1 MAEKF
6 LQPIAVTRASLPPFE
21 NFIKEISIIWEN
33 HWLTNQGVLHEKFRD
48 QLKGFFKTEQVTL
61 CVNGHLA
68 LDIAIKALKLGG
80 EVITTPFTFPSTT
93 HAVVM
98 NNLTPVFCDI
108 KLDDYTID
116 EDKIEG
122 LITPQTS
129 AILAV
134 HVYGNPCN
142 VEQLEGIA
150 RRHHLK
156 LIFDAAHVFG
166 VEYNRRPI
174 SDYGDISMFSF
185 HATKVFNSIE
195 GGALVY
201 RDAGLESSL
210 NNLKNFGITG
220 PEDVYAIGL
229 NAKMNEFQAAMGIC
243 NLPRL
248 PQEFAARKKIVEIY
262 QERLAQ
268 IPGIKI
274 AVEKKGVVPNYAY
287 FPILIDEKVYGK
299 TRNELF
305 NQLADFNVFSR
316 KYFYPLIPDCECY
329 AEKFGKIGLPVARY
343 VAERILTLPLYG
355 ELEPVAAQNICDI
368 IAEFFYQG
376 SVNAT
381 LGVRCIRN

>member
-6 LQPIAVTRASLPPFE
+6 IKPMAVTQASLPPIEEFVAE
-21 NFIKEISIIWEN
+21 LKIIWEN
-33 HWLTNQGVLHEKFRD
+33 HWLTNQGVLHEKFRT
-48 QLKGFFKTEQVTL
+48 QLKQFFRADQVTL

-68 LDIAIKALKLGG
+68 LDIAIKALKLTG
-80 EVITTPFTFPSTT
+80 EVITTPFTFVSTT

-116 EDKIEG
+116 EEKIEG
-122 LITPQTS
+122 LITPETS

-142 VEQLEGIA
+142 VEKLEKIA
-150 RRHHLK
+150 QRHNLK

-166 VEYNRRPI
+166 VEYKGRPI

-201 RDAGLESSL
+201 RDAALETSL
-210 NNLKNFGITG
+210 NNFKNFGITG
-220 PEDVYAIGL
+220 PEDIVAIGL

-248 PQEFAARKKIVEIY
+248 PQEIASRKKIVEIY
-262 QERLAQ
+262 RDRLARV
-268 IPGIKI
+268 PGIRVI
-274 AVEKKGVVPNYAY
+274 AEKSTLVPNYAY
-287 FPILIDEKVYGK
+287 FPILVDEKIYGK

-305 NQLADFNVFSR
+305 NQLKTFNVHSR

-329 AEKFGKIGLPVARY
+329 AEKYGNVDLPVGRY
-343 VAERILTLPLYG
+343 VAQRILTLPLYG
-355 ELEPVAAQNICDI
+355 EMMLLEAQNICNI
-368 IAEFFYQG
+368 IADFFQKNTNE
-376 SVNAT
+376 S
-381 LGVRCIRN
+381 LESSC

>member
-1 MAEKF
+1 MTEKF
-6 LQPIAVTRASLPPFE
+6 PQPVPVTQATLPPFDD
-21 NFIKEISIIWEN
+21 FIAEIRVIWEN
-33 HWLTNQGVLHEKFRD
+33 HWLTNQGVLHEKFRK
-48 QLKGFFKTEQVTL
+48 QLKRFLRAENVTL

-68 LDIAIKALKLGG
+68 LDIAIKAFKLSG

-116 EDKIEG
+116 EEKIEG
-122 LITPQTS
+122 LITPETS

-142 VEQLEGIA
+142 VEQLEKIA
-150 RRHHLK
+150 HRHHLK

-166 VEYNRRPI
+166 VEYNGRPI
-174 SDYGDISMFSF
+174 SDYGDISMLSF

-201 RDAGLESSL
+201 RDASIEPSL

-220 PEDVYAIGL
+220 PEDIVAIGL

-243 NLPRL
+243 NLSRL
-248 PQEFAARKKIVEIY
+248 SQEFEARKKIVELY
-262 QERLAQ
+262 RDRLAQ
-268 IPGIKI
+268 IPGIQI
-274 AVEKKGVVPNYAY
+274 IFEKTGVVANYAY
-287 FPILIDEKVYGK
+287 FPILINENVYGI

-305 NQLADFNVFSR
+305 SRLADYNVFSR
-316 KYFYPLIPDCECY
+316 KYFYPLITDCECY
-329 AEKFGKIGLPVARY
+329 VEKYGEVDLPVARY
-343 VAERILTLPLYG
+343 VADRILTIPLYG
-355 ELEPVAAQNICDI
+355 AMGLPAAENICGI
-368 IAEFFYQG
+368 IADFFQG
-376 SVNAT
+376 SANA
-381 LGVRCIRN
+381 LLESSC

>member
-6 LQPIAVTRASLPPFE
+6 IKPIAVTQASLPPFE
-21 NFIKEISIIWEN
+21 DYIAELQVIWKN
-33 HWLTNQGVLHEKFRD
+33 KWLTNQGVLHEKFLV
-48 QLKGFFKTEQVTL
+48 QLKQFLRAEQVTL

-68 LDIAIKALKLGG
+68 LDIAIKALQLTG
-80 EVITTPFTFPSTT
+80 EVITTPFTFASTT

-108 KLDDYTID
+108 KQDDYTID
-116 EDKIEG
+116 EEKIEA
-122 LITPQTS
+122 LITPKTS

-142 VEQLEGIA
+142 VEKLEKIAQLH
-150 RRHHLK
+150 RLK

-166 VEYNRRPI
+166 VEYNGRPI

-201 RDAGLESSL
+201 RDAALEPSL

-220 PEDVYAIGL
+220 PEDIVAIGL

-248 PQEFAARKKIVEIY
+248 PQEIASRKKIVEIY
-262 QERLAQ
+262 CYRLALV
-268 IPGIKI
+268 PGIRMI
-274 AVEKKGVVPNYAY
+274 VEKESVVPNYAY
-287 FPILIDEKVYGK
+287 FPILIDEKIYGK

-305 NQLADFNVFSR
+305 NRLKDFNVHSR

-329 AEKFGKIGLPVARY
+329 AEKYGKVDLPVARY
-343 VAERILTLPLYG
+343 VAERILTIPLYG
-355 ELEPVAAQNICDI
+355 EMGLAEAQNICDI
-368 IAEFFYQG
+368 IADFSQINDDDSLE
-376 SVNAT
+376 S
-381 LGVRCIRN
+381 LC

>member
-6 LQPIAVTRASLPPFE
+6 IKPIAVTQAGLPPLE
-21 NFIKEISIIWEN
+21 DFIAEIHIIWEN
-33 HWLTNQGVLHEKFRD
+33 RWLTNQGILHEKFRE
-48 QLKGFFKTEQVTL
+48 QLKQFLRAEQVTL

-68 LDIAIKALKLGG
+68 LDIAIKALKLSG
-80 EVITTPFTFPSTT
+80 EVITTPFTFASTT

-116 EDKIEG
+116 EEKIEG
-122 LITPQTS
+122 LITSETS

-142 VEQLEGIA
+142 VEKLEKIA
-150 RRHHLK
+150 QRHHLK

-166 VEYNRRPI
+166 VEYKGRPI

-201 RDAGLESSL
+201 RDAALEPSL

-220 PEDVYAIGL
+220 PEDIVAIGL

-248 PQEFAARKKIVEIY
+248 PQEIASRKKIVEIY
-262 QERLAQ
+262 RDRLALV
-268 IPGIKI
+268 PGIRMV
-274 AVEKKGVVPNYAY
+274 VEKGALVPNYAY
-287 FPILIDEKVYGK
+287 FPILIDENFYGK

-305 NQLADFNVFSR
+305 DRLKDFNVHSR

-329 AEKFGKIGLPVARY
+329 VEKYGKVDLPVARY

-355 ELEPVAAQNICDI
+355 GMGMSEAQNICDI
-368 IAEFFYQG
+368 ITDFFQQE
-376 SVNAT
+376 S
-381 LGVRCIRN
+381 LS